1 MEVRDRITESEHLL
15 RTGRYAEAIDLL
27 NTVLADDPT
36 DLHAML
42 NVGIAYTENGEN
54 DKAIKALGYYVSREK
69 ETAEAWEALGCAY
82 LRKREYREAEDHLR
96 HARSC
101 APRNA
106 SVLRNLSV
114 LLSRTE
120 RGSEAFQLLKEAH
133 ELDGSDYLT
142 TFALASTYLAMGDRD
157 NARTHFE
164 EVLSFFPALP
174 DAVRRE
180 SEQHLLELTVG
191 W

>member
-1 MEVRDRITESEHLL
+1 MEVRDRITESERLL

-27 NTVLADDPT
+27 NSVLADDPT

-42 NVGIAYTENGEN
+42 NVGIAYTEHGEN
-54 DKAIKALGYYVSREK
+54 DKAIKALDCYVSREK

-82 LRKREYREAEDHLR
+82 LRKREYDEAEEHLR
-96 HARSC
+96 RARSY

-114 LLSRTE
+114 LLSRTG

-142 TFALASTYLAMGDRD
+142 TFALASTYRAMGDRD

-164 EVLSFFPALP
+164 ELLSFFPALP
-174 DAVRRE
+174 EAVRQE